1 MKLSDIEIILGLYI
15 KDEVLPHIP
24 NTLTRFAVATG
35 SALAIGK
42 GELLIKEYMPIIKAL
57 GIIDV
62 DGNVNIDALYKA
74 SKEGLDATGGKIQIG
89 GLIFN
94 SDDIEKLYGMLKE
107 QEV

>member
-1 MKLSDIEIILGLYI
+1 MKLSDIEVVLGFYI

-24 NTLTRFAVATG
+24 NTLARFAVATG

-42 GELLIKEYMPIIKAL
+42 GELLLQKYMPLMNTL
-57 GIIDV
+57 GIIDANGDV
-62 DGNVNIDALYKA
+62 DIDALYKA
-74 SKEGLDATGGKIQIG
+74 SKEGLEATGGKLQVS

-94 SDDIEKLYGMLKE
+94 NDDIEKLYRMLKE